1 MDHRPV
7 RWLLATALS
16 AACVPLLV
24 GTARAQ
30 AIFTGNGAAASL
42 DCFGGQA
49 LVRGSGNRL
58 SIGGACRSLSING
71 NGNTVAINL
80 APGGPVRVNG
90 NGNRVLYH
98 YSAGPPKAQTSGA
111 DNQVLP
117 DPRPASLATV
127 LAPPPPLVVTGSS
140 PVDLACGGRDVLIDG
155 VGLRTVLRGGC
166 RSLRIEGRSNM
177 ITAELLPGAPV
188 LIGGPAIILNYV
200 LVAEGPAPNV
210 RVTRGLRA
218 TQIQHFGESQLS
230 LPTAH

>member
-7 RWLLATALS
+7 QWLVAAALAAAPALLP
-16 AACVPLLV
+16 APAQ
-24 GTARAQ
+24 AQ

-49 LVRGSGNRL
+49 LIRGSGNRL
-58 SIGGACRSLSING
+58 SIGGACRSLTING
-71 NGNTVAINL
+71 SGNTVAINL

-98 YSAGPPKAQTSGA
+98 YSAGPPKAQTTGA
-111 DNQVLP
+111 DNQVMP
-117 DPRPASLATV
+117 DPRPPTLATV
-127 LAPPPPLVVTGSS
+127 LAPPPPLVVTGTS
-140 PVDLACGGRDVLIDG
+140 PVDLVCAGRDVLIDG

-177 ITAELLPGAPV
+177 ITAELLPGAQV
-188 LIGGPAIILNYV
+188 VIGGPAVILNYV

-230 LPTAH
+230 LPTGH

>member
-7 RWLLATALS
+7 RWLLAAAFAAAPPLLS
-16 AACVPLLV
+16 ARAQ
-24 GTARAQ
+24 AQ
-30 AIFTGNGAAASL
+30 AIFTGNGAATSL

-49 LVRGSGNRL
+49 LIRGSGNRL
-58 SIGGACRSLSING
+58 SISGACRSLTING
-71 NGNTVAINL
+71 SDNTVAINL
-80 APGGPVRVNG
+80 AAGSPVHVTG
-90 NGNRVLYH
+90 SGNRVLYQ
-98 YSAGPPKAQTSGA
+98 YSAGPPKSDTSGA
-111 DNQVLP
+111 NNQILP
-117 DPRPASLATV
+117 DTRPPRLVTV
-127 LAPPPPLVVTGSS
+127 LEPPPPLVVNGTS
-140 PVDLACGGRDVLIDG
+140 PVDLECAGRDVLIDG

-200 LVAEGPAPNV
+200 LVAEGPAPYV